1 MRVEKDLVL
10 EGRGIQLLKRVFKFL
25 TNRLLIIGLM
35 ILLQIGWIVLFLVN
49 FSVRYSFVSAV
60 INAVAILLSFFVI
73 TRWSNPSMKL
83 SWVFFIMMVPII
95 GVPVYLIFGRPG
107 LTRTTRK
114 RMDERN
120 SFIEPFLA
128 EHTNVT
134 AKLRKEHP
142 QAALQSDY
150 IWHASHDPICDH
162 TSSCYYKCGEELFE
176 AMLADIRK
184 AEKFIFLEYFILDTG
199 EMYETLV
206 EELAKKAA
214 AGVDVRLIYDDVG
227 SVNKMPP
234 HFYRRLQKLGI
245 KCAAFNPA
253 RPVLAIIMN
262 HRDHRKIMI
271 IDGNISYTGGV
282 NIADEY
288 INKIDR
294 FGYWKDTGIRLE
306 GEATRNFT
314 VMFLE
319 MWDYIVG
326 SSSDCAAYLPDPAVV
341 DQIPTQGYVQPYGDT
356 PLDNE
361 NVGENVYLNMINRA
375 TKYVY
380 IYTPYLILDQE
391 MTVALCNAAKS
402 GVDVRIVTPGIPDKK
417 MVFLLTRSHYMHLLE
432 HGVKIYEYTPGFLH
446 AKCFVCDD
454 EYATVGSINLDY
466 RSLYLHFECG
476 VFLYQAPAVAQVYED
491 MQETFAVSRE
501 IFLKDC
507 QRKHPLG
514 MRMLHAFLRLI
525 APLL

>member
-1 MRVEKDLVL
+1 M
-10 EGRGIQLLKRVFKFL
+10 KRVFKFL
-25 TNRLLIIGLM
+25 TGRLFIIGVM
-35 ILLQIGWIVLFLVN
+35 ILVQIAWIVYLLFDV
-49 FSVRYSFVSAV
+49 SVRHQYFSAA
-60 INAVAILLSFFVI
+60 IRIIAILLAFYVV

-83 SWVFFIMMVPII
+83 SWIFFIMAVPIV

-107 LTRTTRK
+107 LTRTTRR
-114 RMDERN
+114 RMDAVN
-120 SFIEPFLA
+120 AGIEPYLHEDLQLTEELHA
-128 EHTNVT
+128 Q
-134 AKLRKEHP
+134 HP

-150 IWHASHDPICDH
+150 ILRASHYPVYQYTD
-162 TSSCYYKCGEELFE
+162 SRYYRCGEELFE
-176 AMLADIRK
+176 AMLADIRR
-184 AEKFIFLEYFILDTG
+184 AEHYIFLEYFILDHG
-199 EMYETLV
+199 QMYDRLIAELV
-206 EELAKKAA
+206 KKVQE
-214 AGVDVRLIYDDVG
+214 GVDVRLIYDDVG
-227 SVNKMPP
+227 CMGKMPA
-234 HFYRRLQKLGI
+234 HFYRTLQAQGI

-262 HRDHRKIMI
+262 HRDHRKILVV
-271 IDGNISYTGGV
+271 DGKVAYTGGV

-288 INKIDR
+288 INEIDR

-306 GEATRNFT
+306 GAAVRSFL

-326 SSSDCAAYLPDPAVV
+326 GTSDYERLLQPLDPSGLPVSE
-341 DQIPTQGYVQPYGDT
+341 GYVQPYGDT

-361 NVGENVYLNMINRA
+361 NVGENIYLNMINRA
-375 TKYVY
+375 EKYVY

-391 MTVALCNAAKS
+391 MIVALCNAAMS
-402 GVDVRIVTPGIPDKK
+402 GVDVRIITPGIPDKK
-417 MVFLLTRSHYMHLLE
+417 MVFLLTRSHYAPLLKK
-432 HGVKIYEYTPGFLH
+432 GVRIYEYTPGFLH

-476 VFLYQAPAVAQVYED
+476 AFLYRTPSVAQVLTD
-491 MQETFAVSRE
+491 MEETLAVSRE
-501 IFLKDC
+501 VTLADC

-514 MRMLHAFLRLI
+514 MSMLHALLRLL

>member
-1 MRVEKDLVL
+1 MKRIFK
-10 EGRGIQLLKRVFKFL
+10 LL
-25 TNRLLIIGLM
+25 TSRLFIIGVM
-35 ILLQIGWIVLFLVN
+35 ILLQIAWIVLFLAD
-49 FSVRYSFVSAV
+49 FSVRYSFVSA
-60 INAVAILLSFFVI
+60 ILNIIAILLAFFVI
-73 TRWSNPSMKL
+73 TRWSNPSFKL
-83 SWVFFIMMVPII
+83 SWVFFIMMVPIV

-107 LTRTTRK
+107 LTRGTRR
-114 RMDERN
+114 RMDSIN
-120 SFIEPFLA
+120 AKKEPFLT
-128 EHTNVT
+128 ENTQIT
-134 AKLRKEHP
+134 EKMREEQP
-142 QAALQSDY
+142 QAAMQSDY
-150 IWHASHDPICDH
+150 IWHAAHAPLCDH
-162 TSSCYYKCGEELFE
+162 TSSCYYKCGEELFA
-176 AMLADIRK
+176 AMLTDIRS
-184 AEKFIFLEYFILDTG
+184 AEKYIFLEYFILDTG
-199 EMYETLV
+199 EMYDTLV
-206 EELAKKAA
+206 EELAKKVSE
-214 AGVDVRLIYDDVG
+214 GVDVRLIYDDVG
-227 SVNKMPP
+227 CVNKMPP
-234 HFYRRLQKLGI
+234 HFYRKLQERGI

-262 HRDHRKIMI
+262 HRDHRKIMVV
-271 IDGNISYTGGV
+271 DGKISYTGGV

-306 GEATRNFT
+306 GAASRSFT

-326 SSSDCAAYLPDPAVV
+326 SESACEAYLPD
-341 DQIPTQGYVQPYGDT
+341 DSFMEQIPTQGYVQPYDDT

-375 TKYVY
+375 TRYVY
-380 IYTPYLILDQE
+380 IFTPYLILDQE

-417 MVFLLTRSHYMHLLE
+417 MVFMLTRSHYARLLE
-432 HGVKIYEYTPGFLH
+432 NGVRIYEYTPGFLH

-454 EYATVGSINLDY
+454 QYATVGSINLDY

-476 VFLYQAPAVAQVYED
+476 VFLYRAPAVAQVYTD
-491 MQETFAVSRE
+491 MVETFAVSRE
-501 IFLKDC
+501 VMIEDC
-507 QRKHPLG
+507 RRKHPFG